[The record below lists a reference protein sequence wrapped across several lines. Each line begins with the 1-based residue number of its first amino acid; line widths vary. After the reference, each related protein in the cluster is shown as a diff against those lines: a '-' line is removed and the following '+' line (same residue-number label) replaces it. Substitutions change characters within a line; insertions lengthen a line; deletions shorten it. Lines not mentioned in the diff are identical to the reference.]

1 MYVVVRRR
9 EKEVHI
15 STYQIQFSTQRRR
28 RREHDQLD
36 DAKLNSLNFIF
47 TTGKIIS
54 LDLVEMNETNVMLY

>member
-1 MYVVVRRR
+1 M
-9 EKEVHI
+9 HI

-36 DAKLNSLNFIF
+36 DAAKLNSLNFIF

-54 LDLVEMNETNVMLY
+54 LDLTEMNETNVMLY

>member
-1 MYVVVRRR
+1 M
-9 EKEVHI
+9 HI

-54 LDLVEMNETNVMLY
+54 LDLTEMNETNVMLY